1 MKINRTAAMLASAV
15 LAVAFSGAASAD
27 DMSKAD
33 KSQAK
38 SEYKQRMAKV
48 DADYKSAKAHC
59 DTMKGNEKDACMKE
73 AKATEKKAK
82 ADAKAD
88 RKSDK
93 ARAEAREDKREANR
107 SVSKEK
113 S

>member
-1 MKINRTAAMLASAV
+1 VNPNRTAALLASAV
-15 LAVAFSGAASAD
+15 LAVAFSGAAAAD
-27 DMSKAD
+27 DASKMD
-33 KSQAK
+33 KREAK
-38 SEYKQRMAKV
+38 AEYKQRIAKA

-59 DTMKGNEKDACMKE
+59 DTMKGNDKDTCMKE
-73 AKATEKKAK
+73 AKAAEKKAK
-82 ADAKAD
+82 ADARAD

-107 SVSKEK
+107 SVSKSK

>member
-1 MKINRTAAMLASAV
+1 MNRNRTAAMLASAV
-15 LAVAFSGAASAD
+15 LAVAFCGAAAAD
-27 DMSKAD
+27 DTSKAD

-38 SEYKQRMAKV
+38 SEYKQRIAKA

-59 DTMKGNEKDACMKE
+59 DTMKGNDKSACIKE
-73 AKATEKKAK
+73 AKAAEKKAK

-88 RKSDK
+88 RKSEN
-93 ARAEAREDKREANR
+93 AHANAREDKREANR